1 MLDHGHDEADRI
13 DVLGLGLVPNSAPG
27 FRTDTLTSARIEPCS
42 ILPSHD
48 PT

>member
-1 MLDHGHDEADRI
+1 MKRTELTFLVSVR
-13 DVLGLGLVPNSAPG
+13 VPNGCPAL
-27 FRTDTLTSARIEPCS
+27 RTETFTSARIEPCS